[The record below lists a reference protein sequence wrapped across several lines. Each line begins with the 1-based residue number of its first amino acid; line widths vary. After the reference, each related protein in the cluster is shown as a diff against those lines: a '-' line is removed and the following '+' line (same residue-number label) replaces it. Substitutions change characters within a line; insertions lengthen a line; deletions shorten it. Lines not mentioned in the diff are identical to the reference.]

1 MDRQQG
7 SQQYSVEKAF
17 ETDYYCEPGER
28 ESAYAAPSTSIFN
41 QHAMTTFNSTSYGA
55 YEPPEVPGDSLRGAQ
70 RSSDAGPSRRMSTQ
84 GQLHR
89 REPSQ
94 AGASA
99 PYRKPEGASYNAKA
113 SSTTSLFSTR
123 KNWSEHIIQ
132 EMQDFMHVLS
142 PQGEFVYATP
152 SIQQLAQWTPEDLFG
167 RSIFDF
173 IHPDDA
179 EAVRRDFTEA
189 SKSQQALSLYYRFQT
204 NGGGYTLFEIT
215 GHWYYGSTLDSAASS
230 SDAAPQGSA
239 KCFFAIARPYPS
251 KSAAMLDSFLEL
263 KFENERLRQE
273 LLVMYQDIEGDTKAK
288 TAAPFAPGVYRVE
301 AQDVAT
307 TSIVDPTTGL
317 VSSNTLI
324 PSTSNTYGALG
335 IGISANGVKGDGSAA
350 ERKKKKPKAE
360 EGEFVCRDCGTV
372 DSPEWRKGPDGPK
385 SLCNACGLRY
395 AKLVSKS
402 KKAEANRNK

>member
-1 MDRQQG
+1 M
-7 SQQYSVEKAF
+7 QY
-17 ETDYYCEPGER
+17 P
-28 ESAYAAPSTSIFN
+28 AYA
-41 QHAMTTFNSTSYGA
+41 
-55 YEPPEVPGDSLRGAQ
+55 PPEVPGDALKGSQ
-70 RSSDAGPSRRMSTQ
+70 RASDAGPSRRMSTQ

-142 PQGEFVYATP
+142 PKGEFVYATP
-152 SIQQLAQWTPEDLFG
+152 CIQQLAQWTPEELFG

-179 EAVRRDFTEA
+179 DAVRRDFTEA
-189 SKSQQALSLYYRFQT
+189 SKSKEALSLYYRFRT
-204 NGGGYTLFEIT
+204 REGGYVLFEIT
-215 GHWYYGSTLDSAASS
+215 GHWYYGTSS
-230 SDAAPQGSA
+230 SEGGNDSV

-251 KSAAMLDSFLEL
+251 KNAAMLDSFLEL

-273 LLVMYQDIEGDTKAK
+273 LLMMYKDIEGET
-288 TAAPFAPGVYRVE
+288 TPSAAPFPPGIYRVE
-301 AQDVAT
+301 SEDVGN
-307 TSIVDPTTGL
+307 TSIIDPATGL
-317 VSSNTLI
+317 VSTQTLI

-335 IGISANGVKGDGSAA
+335 IGISANGVKGDGMAA

-395 AKLVSKS
+395 AKLVSKN
-402 KKAEANRNK
+402 KKAEAARNK

>member
-1 MDRQQG
+1 MATYSAQS
-7 SQQYSVEKAF
+7 SQQY
-17 ETDYYCEPGER
+17 P
-28 ESAYAAPSTSIFN
+28 AYSPPS
-41 QHAMTTFNSTSYGA
+41 
-55 YEPPEVPGDSLRGAQ
+55 VPGGDSINDSQ
-70 RSSDAGPSRRMSTQ
+70 RPSDAGPSRRMSTQ

-89 REPSQ
+89 REPSN

-123 KNWSEHIIQ
+123 KNWSEHIVS

-152 SIQQLAQWTPEDLFG
+152 CIKQLAQWSPDELFG

-173 IHPDDA
+173 IHPDDV
-179 EAVRRDFTEA
+179 ETVKRDFTEA
-189 SKSQQALSLYYRFQT
+189 NKTREALSLYYRFEV
-204 NGGGYTLFEIT
+204 NGGGYVLFEIT
-215 GHWYYGSTLDSAASS
+215 GHWYYG
-230 SDAAPQGSA
+230 APEADGQSVA
-239 KCFFAIARPYPS
+239 KCFFAIARPHPS

-263 KFENERLRQE
+263 KFENEKLRQE
-273 LLVMYQDIEGDTKAK
+273 LLLMYKEIE
-288 TAAPFAPGVYRVE
+288 APFPPGMYRVDPFDSKPP
-301 AQDVAT
+301 AM
-307 TSIVDPTTGL
+307 VDPTTGIT
-317 VSSNTLI
+317 SAQILI

-335 IGISANGVKGDGSAA
+335 IGVSATGVKGDGQA
-350 ERKKKKPKAE
+350 EKKKKKPKAE

-395 AKLVSKS
+395 AKLVSKN
-402 KKAEANRNK
+402 KKAEAARNR

>member
-1 MDRQQG
+1 MSSYSTQQG
-7 SQQYSVEKAF
+7 MQ
-17 ETDYYCEPGER
+17 
-28 ESAYAAPSTSIFN
+28 YAAYS
-41 QHAMTTFNSTSYGA
+41 
-55 YEPPEVPGDSLRGAQ
+55 PPEVPGDSLKSSQ
-70 RSSDAGPSRRMSTQ
+70 RPSDAGPSKRMSTQ

-142 PQGEFVYATP
+142 PKGEFVYATP
-152 SIQQLAQWTPEDLFG
+152 CIQQLAGWSSEDLFG
-167 RSIFDF
+167 RSIFEF
-173 IHPDDA
+173 IHPDDS
-179 EAVRRDFTEA
+179 EAVRREFTEA
-189 SKSQQALSLYYRFQT
+189 SKTKEALSLYYRFKTQA
-204 NGGGYTLFEIT
+204 GSYTLFEIS
-215 GHWYYGSTLDSAASS
+215 GHWYYGSGTAVAEEGDTV
-230 SDAAPQGSA
+230 

-273 LLVMYQDIEGDTKAK
+273 LLVMYKDIEGE
-288 TAAPFAPGVYRVE
+288 TAPSSAPFPPGIYRVE
-301 AQDVAT
+301 SQDLDKS
-307 TSIVDPTTGL
+307 SIVDPVTGL
-317 VSSNTLI
+317 VSTQTLI

-335 IGISANGVKGDGSAA
+335 IGISANGVKGDGMAA

-395 AKLVSKS
+395 AKLVSKN
-402 KKAEANRNK
+402 KKAEAARNK